1 MTEFWIGLG
10 SAIGGILLSLVV
22 TTLYNKLIGLPK
34 KRRLEEEKKRQERE
48 TMMRDNEERD
58 RRLACL
64 EEEVSHYPQYREQS
78 RQIQRE
84 LQNTD
89 REILATCKAIQ
100 EDVVANREVVLDRLS
115 KLESRNKNSLRA
127 KILDEYRLFI
137 DDRKNPMHAWSEME
151 HHSFF
156 ELVRDYEELGGND
169 YVHSVV
175 LPDMNKLH
183 VIPMHDL
190 KKLKELY
197 ESRQVK

>member
-1 MTEFWIGLG
+1 MEWAIGIG
-10 SAIGGILLSLVV
+10 SAAGGVLISLIV
-22 TTLYNKLIGLPK
+22 TALFNKLVGLPK
-34 KRRLEEEKKRQERE
+34 KWKEEKEKERQEKESMARE
-48 TMMRDNEERD
+48 NAERD

-64 EEEVSHYPQYREQS
+64 ETEVGRYPQYREQS
-78 RQIQRE
+78 RQIQHD

-137 DDRKNPMHAWSEME
+137 DDSKNPMHAWSEME

-175 LPDMNKLH
+175 LPDMNRLN
-183 VIPMHDL
+183 VIAMTDL
-190 KKLKELY
+190 KGLKELY
-197 ESRQVK
+197 ESRRIK